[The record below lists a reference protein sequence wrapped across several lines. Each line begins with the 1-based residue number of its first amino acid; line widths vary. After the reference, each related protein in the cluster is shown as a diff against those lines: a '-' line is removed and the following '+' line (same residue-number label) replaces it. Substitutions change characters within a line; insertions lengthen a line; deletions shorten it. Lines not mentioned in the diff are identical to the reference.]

1 MRAGRTVS
9 ATTTVSRSSTASYS
23 SRKSP
28 LRRHFVKATV
38 KVHQCPDGGL
48 AIFHGRL
55 CLARYDDKGLPIGE
69 PGMEGPPRRA
79 RDCQDAS
86 RRHP

>member
-1 MRAGRTVS
+1 M
-9 ATTTVSRSSTASYS
+9 
-23 SRKSP
+23 
-28 LRRHFVKATV
+28 

-69 PGMEGPPRRA
+69 PGMEGRAPCSGLSRRFAPPPLTAPPRVA
-79 RDCQDAS
+79 RSQGRSAPGNGYGQS
-86 RRHP
+86 HQEAAT